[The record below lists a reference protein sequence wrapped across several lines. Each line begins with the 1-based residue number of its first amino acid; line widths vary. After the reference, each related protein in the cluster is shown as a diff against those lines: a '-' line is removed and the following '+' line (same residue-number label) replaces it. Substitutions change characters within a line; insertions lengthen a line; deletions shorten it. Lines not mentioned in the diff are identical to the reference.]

1 MYSDMYPGETEAAL
15 ADRIRTPPPR
25 APKAIGIW
33 SAAGDLLTSPLEG
46 AAQGVNETLRVFS
59 HAFIPGPPPNDSPPS
74 GLPAWMGTPESI
86 RQQRAISAV
95 KNAEMAA
102 HADEFFRRGADF
114 WRPDAA
120 TANWATNFL
129 HEGGRILGKVAGY
142 SALAGLPGA
151 VAGTSLDEGATSY
164 LGLRDRGVD
173 PATAAK
179 VGAVHAGMTGL
190 SIALPVVGKTALQTA
205 GLVLGGG
212 PASFMAESAL
222 SRAILESATYPDIAA
237 EFDPFDTMGLALSLV
252 PGAAVG
258 AAVHAGRARR
268 SGVHPEAAPA
278 AEPVPAPK
286 PGELMPEA
294 VDAAHVVY
302 QREVLDS
309 GMLARADD
317 LQARAAHTRGVDEVR
332 QALDEGRPAQLSE
345 LHLEEGMA
353 RQVAEEMGAR
363 MRAADA
369 PRLIEER
376 RAGEAS
382 QMGTDPLPPRA
393 ETEALAAPRVSAEV
407 RAAEPATSRPAI
419 QRALEIARER
429 PDMPVRL
436 EDDGGVAQSAAD
448 VIRAEATRAGQEASE
463 STRAVQAAIECF
475 LKVGTE

>member
-1 MYSDMYPGETEAAL
+1 MWAEMYPGETEAAL

-25 APKAIGIW
+25 APKAISIW
-33 SAAGDLLTSPLEG
+33 SAAGDLLTSPFEG
-46 AAQGVNETLRVFS
+46 AARGVNETLRVASRFATARAS
-59 HAFIPGPPPNDSPPS
+59 DG
-74 GLPAWMGTPESI
+74 G
-86 RQQRAISAV
+86 QRAGLLPGLDAPASIQRQREISA
-95 KNAEMAA
+95 NANEQMAA
-102 HADEFFRRGADF
+102 DADQLFRRGADY

-222 SRAILESATYPDIAA
+222 SRAILESAAYPDIAA

-252 PGAAVG
+252 PGAAIGV
-258 AAVHAGRARR
+258 AVHAGRARR
-268 SGVHPEAAPA
+268 GGAHPEAVPA
-278 AEPVPAPK
+278 AEPVPALK

-294 VDAAHVVY
+294 VEAAHVVY
-302 QREVLDS
+302 QRDVLDS

-317 LQARAAHTRGVDEVR
+317 LQARAAHSRGIDEAR
-332 QALDEGRPAQLSE
+332 QALDDGRPAQLSE
-345 LHLEEGMA
+345 LHLDEGMA

-376 RAGEAS
+376 RAADSS
-382 QMGTDPLPPRA
+382 QMGTDPLPPRID
-393 ETEALAAPRVSAEV
+393 TEALAAPRVPAEV
-407 RAAEPATSRPAI
+407 RTAEPATVRPAI

-436 EDDGGVAQSAAD
+436 EDDGSAAQSATD